1 MKNLAL
7 SLTAE
12 DIQRLVTK
20 AEADGKLIC
29 LEPTMYPLCG
39 YCKRTIQQV
48 LFDIMN
54 ASRITRVINRGI
66 YIATSGWTS
75 NGCVAIYF
83 KTGDKWEPL
92 WIDYEDTCN
101 QFVLSYPEIKGD
113 KLPYETWVE
122 QNPDYSFWP
131 EDDLHEAYDQYL
143 YDGLSVFAIKIL
155 ENQK

>member
-1 MKNLAL
+1 MLTCGDCRGGVIMYVLKVMK
-7 SLTAE
+7 
-12 DIQRLVTK
+12 DFI
-20 AEADGKLIC
+20 EAIYHGFTLKN
-29 LEPTMYPLCG
+29 G
-39 YCKRTIQQV
+39 YWYGVDTETG
-48 LFDIMN
+48 M
-54 ASRITRVINRGI
+54 